1 MWGCV
6 LVFDVKVD
14 AGTNKLAKE
23 VCNIIQFEFSEV
35 ISKVIFSVLAKP
47 ALTRYPHLSLG

>member
-14 AGTNKLAKE
+14 AGTSKLAKE
-23 VCNIIQFEFSEV
+23 VRKIVQFESNEV
-35 ISKVIFSVLAKP
+35 IVKVKCPTLGQP
-47 ALTRYPHLSLG
+47 PLMRYPHLSLR